1 MKQKRFLL
9 TVVTALIGLSNVLA
23 NDNTFVVNGIEIPE
37 GGNATLEIG
46 LNNPDY
52 ENNCYGFQFMLFL
65 PDGVTASNISA
76 SDRIPQDYLT
86 QMSSKDGGYSVLS
99 YNSSES
105 VVSGTTG
112 TIVTIVLR
120 AGEGLVNGDIRT
132 GKIKTC
138 KFTTGGGG
146 SEMLNEELS
155 FTITIGEPADPRI
168 ILDETSTTPPSA
180 SNGAVDVRV
189 KRTIKANEW
198 STICLPFAMTTEQ
211 MTMAF
216 GDDVQLAEFKGW
228 EATDFDDDD
237 KTTAISVKF
246 NDVTAIA
253 ANKPYIIKVSNAVS
267 EFTADGV
274 TIDPED
280 EPFVSMG
287 RINRGT
293 FGSFTGSYVPVTIEE
308 ESLFLYNNQFWY
320 STGNTNM
327 KGYRAY
333 FYFQDVLASY
343 NGNASARINMTI
355 DDSTGISDINRETTD
370 NNRYYDLQGRRVST
384 PGKGLFVK
392 DGKKLIIK

>member
-1 MKQKRFLL
+1 M
-9 TVVTALIGLSNVLA
+9 
-23 NDNTFVVNGIEIPE
+23 
-37 GGNATLEIG
+37 
-46 LNNPDY
+46 
-52 ENNCYGFQFMLFL
+52 
-65 PDGVTASNISA
+65 
-76 SDRIPQDYLT
+76 
-86 QMSSKDGGYSVLS
+86 
-99 YNSSES
+99 
-105 VVSGTTG
+105 
-112 TIVTIVLR
+112 
-120 AGEGLVNGDIRT
+120 
-132 GKIKTC
+132 
-138 KFTTGGGG
+138 
-146 SEMLNEELS
+146 
-155 FTITIGEPADPRI
+155 
-168 ILDETSTTPPSA
+168 
-180 SNGAVDVRV
+180 
-189 KRTIKANEW
+189 
-198 STICLPFAMTTEQ
+198 
-211 MTMAF
+211 
-216 GDDVQLAEFKGW
+216 QLAEFKGW
-228 EATDFDDDD
+228 DATDFDDDD